1 MANVKT
7 NVDHHILSVNIFFF
21 FVGELDKTVKHNKN
35 NGISVYSETVKTSG
49 SGSYNISVFPR
60 LTLALKLEWNWS
72 ETGGVPVRPK
82 QPWGT
87 LVWVSRRNITRI
99 TTESQNILIV
109 ASSPGQ
115 IGRFESSLHCS
126 PITKSVMQ
134 ISSVL
139 VFRTQKKTFVSEP
152 FHAPPLHGSKS

>member
-60 LTLALKLEWNWS
+60 LTLALKLE
-72 ETGGVPVRPK
+72 
-82 QPWGT
+82 
-87 LVWVSRRNITRI
+87 
-99 TTESQNILIV
+99 
-109 ASSPGQ
+109 
-115 IGRFESSLHCS
+115 
-126 PITKSVMQ
+126 
-134 ISSVL
+134 
-139 VFRTQKKTFVSEP
+139 
-152 FHAPPLHGSKS
+152 